1 MLETIVTIALVLLL
15 ILVFLGLS
23 VTALLPVLYGPG
35 AAAGFAAALSA
46 HRLGVD
52 PLGALAIGLLA
63 FMSVTAVTRMT
74 IRAAIRGVRNL
85 LA

>member
-15 ILVFLGLS
+15 ILLFLGLS
-23 VTALLPVLYGPG
+23 VTALLLMLYGPG
-35 AAAGFAAALSA
+35 AATGFAAALSA

-52 PLGALAIGLLA
+52 PLGALAIGLLT
-63 FMSVTAVTRMT
+63 FMAVTALTRMM

-85 LA
+85 LT